1 MRGLFFSE
9 EGSWYCPDD
18 YQKYFGKK
26 CTVCNDYIKDEL
38 VIVLQKTYHQQCF
51 KCSHCRYNEKFWEYL
66 NIFSN
71 LQSYFFRQPC
81 PKGDLVTYV
90 GNSILCSKCKE
101 IPVKRPASAQSK
113 QYSNNE
119 TGMFK

>member
-1 MRGLFFSE
+1 MLIDSLIFNCIFKADLFLTFVVCSCSLVRGLFFSE

-51 KCSHCRYNEKFWEYL
+51 KCSHCR
-66 NIFSN
+66 
-71 LQSYFFRQPC
+71 
-81 PKGDLVTYV
+81 
-90 GNSILCSKCKE
+90 
-101 IPVKRPASAQSK
+101 
-113 QYSNNE
+113 
-119 TGMFK
+119 